1 MSRALTR
8 LLFSLFA
15 ISTFAGFHTL
25 VNAKFMSKAELH
37 ARQRE
42 SAARIKATL
51 PRALDSKTGT
61 GVKNITFSNPRA
73 SGESLLYQFVK
84 SRTNKV
90 CREEFYVDGTS
101 IPDVNWDIGPS
112 WSGLLP
118 ISSDPNETRKVCS
131 YRRTWPACA
140 VLQVLNLTAH
150 IHPQTA
156 DLGTMRTISG
166 IHLLSPRWKL

>member
-1 MSRALTR
+1 MSGALTR

-15 ISTFAGFHTL
+15 ISTFAGLHTP

-73 SGESLLYQFVK
+73 SGESVQLHSVK
-84 SRTNKV
+84 GQTEKLRCV
-90 CREEFYVDGTS
+90 EFYVDGKS

-118 ISSDPNETRKVCS
+118 ISSDPNETRKVRSCRS
-131 YRRTWPACA
+131 ARLAC
-140 VLQVLNLTAH
+140 VVPST
-150 IHPQTA
+150 T
-156 DLGTMRTISG
+156 
-166 IHLLSPRWKL
+166 